1 MLISSF
7 LCDAGTTS
15 ELQRVIF
22 SFSLWV
28 KVAETSSFLGSSFQ
42 IICGRYRL
50 GAYKTLYNCICNK
63 LVVVMSL
70 LVLVSLLLLLVVVVT
85 VVDVDMIV
93 VVLVVAMVVVVSQSP
108 DLGGK
113 LI

>member
-1 MLISSF
+1 MSSF
-7 LCDAGTTS
+7 L
-15 ELQRVIF
+15 E
-22 SFSLWV
+22 
-28 KVAETSSFLGSSFQ
+28 SSFQ
-42 IICGRYRL
+42 TICGRYRL
-50 GAYKTLYNCICNK
+50 GAYKPLYNCICYK

-70 LVLVSLLLLLVVVVT
+70 LLLVVVET

-113 LI
+113 LIL

>member
-1 MLISSF
+1 MLLFFSLRCWNYVGVAKDYF
-7 LCDAGTTS
+7 LS
-15 ELQRVIF
+15 L
-22 SFSLWV
+22 SLWV

-50 GAYKTLYNCICNK
+50 GAYKPLYNCICNK
-63 LVVVMSL
+63 LVVIM
-70 LVLVSLLLLLVVVVT
+70 LLLVVVVT

>member
-15 ELQRVIF
+15 ELF
-22 SFSLWV
+22 SFFLSLYV
-28 KVAETSSFLGSSFQ
+28 KVAETSSFLESSFQ
-42 IICGRYRL
+42 TICGRYRL
-50 GAYKTLYNCICNK
+50 GAYKPLYKCICNK
-63 LVVVMSL
+63 LVVVML
-70 LVLVSLLLLLVVVVT
+70 LVVLVVLLLVVVVT
-85 VVDVDMIV
+85 VVDIDMIV